1 MIRRCVLA
9 FAVATWLA
17 GSLAA
22 PSAGADG
29 PTLNAPCS
37 DPSRIASDATGTTL
51 ACLGTTWRA
60 APALAAGLHG
70 VGSPC
75 RQNGV
80 QSTSPD
86 SYLVVCQNE
95 AWELDRR

>member
-9 FAVATWLA
+9 LAAAAWMA
-17 GSLAA
+17 GSLAV
-22 PSAGADG
+22 PSASADG
-29 PTLNAPCS
+29 PALNASCS
-37 DPSRIASDATGTTL
+37 DQSRIASDAGGTPL
-51 ACLGTTWRA
+51 VCLGTAWTA
-60 APALAAGLHG
+60 APALAAGVHN